1 MRDEGSRLFDE
12 SVIAR
17 QRLRKW
23 AAGAVVVLVA
33 VRLLAE
39 VAPVMRRPDLALL
52 DFWQSLRA
60 TDRPSPQVVIVAI
73 DEKSVARF
81 GPPAWPRSEYVPL
94 IERLASA
101 GARVIGFDFTFGAL
115 EREAANNEL
124 MAGAMKK
131 AGNVVFGYE
140 FTDVGDPSPPGTPP
154 SAAVQANA
162 LSRFESLAIPPAP
175 SLIEPEPLLAEAAAA
190 IGHVRTVA
198 GEDGRI
204 RVVPLFIQHGE
215 KVYPSLALQIARVY
229 TETPMEEVELKNGVV
244 RMGSWDVPVSASGEV
259 VLDWPAG
266 GEQAFPQYSFLDV
279 VRGDV
284 PDEAFRGKAVLVAG
298 TASGLD
304 DRDLP
309 FAVEA
314 PGVLIYATFLDNV
327 FRFDFVQAPT
337 WAFLLEWGLFFAV
350 CGLGVWLLPRLSTPL
365 LLVAVPAFAL
375 LLFGAAAFLFVQK
388 GIWLKVVYPSLA
400 LLAPLGLTVAL
411 KLTASERETRD
422 VAAEKLESQKL
433 LALSFQEKGMLDM
446 ALATFNKLPFSQD
459 MKHVYVHLG
468 LDYEN
473 RGQRDK
479 AYLVYKK
486 VFDTDPAFEDVAARM
501 ERLSQAGA
509 APSLFP
515 VPATNLGRA
524 PTPAPA
530 THGSPVSQRVASPD
544 AVEDTDAPTE
554 LSPASSVAPSE
565 AARAA
570 VASLPTPGSG
580 SSRSV
585 AAGIPVA
592 TSAPG
597 GPILAGSRFSRYE
610 VEQHLGR
617 GGMGDVYLVRDT
629 VINRKAALKTIR
641 ADTGL
646 DARQVIEMRQRFY
659 REAQTA
665 GKLAHPNIVTV
676 YDVGEDLGMSY
687 IVMEFVEGNTLTQ
700 LMKRQRL
707 SLPQIKHVI
716 SNAALGLD
724 YAHQNGV
731 FHRDVKPDNIM
742 VSKTGMVKVMDFG
755 IARIVESN
763 LTKTGSVMGTPSY
776 MSPEQVH
783 GEKIDARSDVFS
795 LGVILYELLTGKKPF
810 TGETMS
816 ALMFAIMKGDPA
828 QPSTIDAKI
837 HTAWDGILRKALA
850 KEPGERYATAREF
863 AQAVRDAAV
872 R

>member
-23 AAGAVVVLVA
+23 AAVAIAVLVA

-39 VAPVMRRPDLALL
+39 VAPVMRHPDLALL

-124 MAGAMKK
+124 MASAMKK

-175 SLIEPEPLLAEAAAA
+175 SLIEPEPALAEAAAA

-204 RVVPLFIQHGE
+204 RVVPLFIQHGG
-215 KVYPSLALQIARVY
+215 KAYPSLALQFARVY
-229 TETPMEEVELKNGVV
+229 TETPMEELELTNGLVG
-244 RMGSWDVPVSASGEV
+244 MGSWDIPVSASGEV
-259 VLDWPAG
+259 LLDWPAD

-284 PDEAFRGKAVLVAG
+284 PDDAFRGKAVLVGG

-327 FRFDFVQAPT
+327 FRVDFVQAPT

-350 CGLGVWLLPRLSTPL
+350 CGLGVWLLPRLSTPIL
-365 LLVAVPAFAL
+365 LIAVPALAV

-388 GIWLKVVYPSLA
+388 GIWLKVVYPALA

-459 MKHVYVHLG
+459 MKHVYLNLG

-479 AYLVYKK
+479 AYVVYKK
-486 VFDTDPAFEDVAARM
+486 IFDSDPVFEDVAARM

-509 APSLFP
+509 SPSLFP

-524 PTPAPA
+524 LTPAPA
-530 THGSPVSQRVASPD
+530 TPASPPAD
-544 AVEDTDAPTE
+544 LVPTHIGDDDDESPTE
-554 LSPASSVAPSE
+554 MSVPAAPRSAPSQP
-565 AARAA
+565 APAPQPAPPSPPTRA
-570 VASLPTPGSG
+570 P
-580 SSRSV
+580 
-585 AAGIPVA
+585 AGVPVVTA
-592 TSAPG
+592 APG
-597 GPILAGSRFSRYE
+597 GPVLPGSRFARYE

-641 ADTGL
+641 GDTGL

-676 YDVGEDLGMSY
+676 FDVGEDLGMSY

-707 SLPQIKHVI
+707 SPPQIKHVI
-716 SNAALGLD
+716 FNAALGLD

-742 VSKTGMVKVMDFG
+742 VSKTGLVKVMDFG
-755 IARIVESN
+755 IARVVESN
-763 LTKTGSVMGTPSY
+763 LTKTGSIMGTPSY
-776 MSPEQVH
+776 MSPEQVQ
-783 GEKIDARSDVFS
+783 GQKVDARSDTFS

-816 ALMFAIMKGDPA
+816 ALMFSIMKGDPA
-828 QPSTIDAKI
+828 QPSTIDAKVNA
-837 HTAWDGILRKALA
+837 AWDEILRKALA
-850 KEPGERYATAREF
+850 KKPEERYATAREF
-863 AQAVRDAAV
+863 AQAVRDAPV